1 MEVDQARAFLAV
13 AEELHFGRAADRLR
27 IAQPPLSRI
36 IKKLEQSLRAELFT
50 RSTRSVQ
57 LTAAGAAL
65 IAPAKKLIE
74 ASDDTRRVVHETL
87 HGEIGVVKVGFA
99 GASVHKS
106 IGSLVRRVKKDHP
119 RIKLELESA
128 QFAHYG
134 LQRVVEGTLDAAIGR
149 WDFLPSEVES
159 MVVGVEEL
167 MVAMPSTHP
176 LANRTAV
183 SFKELSGEQWIA
195 LPSGFGSALYSRM
208 SSLCMSAGFV
218 PNVVYTAP
226 DSATLVVL
234 VGAEIGCALSLDS
247 VRDYVQEENV
257 TFLPIIAN
265 NRHLDVR
272 LIWNRTNKNPALQ
285 SVLETAR
292 RVFSEFSPA
301 DGVQGTGEQISSEL
315 S

>member
-1 MEVDQARAFLAV
+1 MDVDQARAFLAV

-36 IKKLEQSLRAELFT
+36 IKKLEQNLKAELFI
-50 RSTRSVQ
+50 RSTRSVE

-65 IAPAKKLIE
+65 IEPAQKLIDASE
-74 ASDDTRRVVHETL
+74 AARRTVHETL

-106 IGSLVRRVKKDHP
+106 IGNLVRQVKKECP
-119 RIKLELESA
+119 RVKLELESA
-128 QFAHYG
+128 QFAHFG
-134 LQRVVEGTLDAAIGR
+134 LQRVVDGTLDAVIGR

-167 MVAMPSTHP
+167 LVALPSSHP
-176 LANRTAV
+176 LAGRTAI
-183 SFKELSGEQWIA
+183 SFKELAGEEWIV

-234 VGAEIGCALSLDS
+234 VGAEMGCALSLDS
-247 VRDYVQEENV
+247 VKDYVQEENV

-265 NRHLDVR
+265 NRHLDVQ
-272 LIWNRTNKNPALQ
+272 LIWNRTNANPALQ

-292 RVFSEFSPA
+292 RVFDEFSPQA
-301 DGVQGTGEQISSEL
+301 KERQGSAGS
-315 S
+315 